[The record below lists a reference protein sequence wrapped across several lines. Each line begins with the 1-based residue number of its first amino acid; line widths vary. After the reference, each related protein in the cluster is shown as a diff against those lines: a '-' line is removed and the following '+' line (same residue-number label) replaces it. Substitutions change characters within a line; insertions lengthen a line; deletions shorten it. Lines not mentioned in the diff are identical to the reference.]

1 MGWMTSA
8 DSCRTTCAPHS
19 QDFIRWRCV
28 HALPP
33 ERLHH
38 HVEPSRHGQI
48 PERLC
53 SQRGLSFATQDT
65 TSTEVTTLE
74 TFTVV
79 GDTIVVRVRM
89 TLGDVNTQ
97 LYRVSSTGSVTRLTG
112 TGAAPTPQDFR
123 DDPSKYEL
131 PPVQH
136 VGFGVDGNLYLVL
149 PQGVL
154 VARGYR

>member
-1 MGWMTSA
+1 M
-8 DSCRTTCAPHS
+8 
-19 QDFIRWRCV
+19 
-28 HALPP
+28 
-33 ERLHH
+33 
-38 HVEPSRHGQI
+38 
-48 PERLC
+48 
-53 SQRGLSFATQDT
+53 
-65 TSTEVTTLE
+65 
-74 TFTVV
+74 V